1 MRAGTRITSIVLLVL
16 GMGVALFLHDHNQY
30 DTTPAVHIYES
41 FDNTYLAGYE
51 LQALINSAKLTNDQ
65 IYFQPTN
72 TLVTQDIIDKIADR
86 SVYLCTYD
94 TDNQCLNCTC
104 IVDAKIAQ
112 TRYAMFSGTLG
123 ELRIPR
129 DTVETFNLLEY
140 SIQHDLIK
148 SYQYDQDTG
157 ILTIMYNDGT
167 SYSQSI

>member
-1 MRAGTRITSIVLLVL
+1 MRAGTRITTIVLLVL
-16 GMGVALFLHDHNQY
+16 GIGFALFLHNYHQY

-65 IYFQPTN
+65 IYFQPIN
-72 TLVTQDIIDKIADR
+72 TLVTQDMIDKIADR

-112 TRYAMFSGTLG
+112 ARYVMFSGTSG
-123 ELRIPR
+123 TLRIPW
-129 DTVETFNLLEY
+129 DAIETFILLEY
-140 SIQHDLIK
+140 SIQHSLIK
-148 SYQYDQDTG
+148 SYQYDQETE

-167 SYSQSI
+167 CYSQYI